1 MFTVKALLLFA
12 DLSSVVGTLKV
23 IFCTGVFL
31 DVVSDASEALR
42 GDVLLAIASGLVGNS
57 SSGLIPSGSWRS
69 EVSVLVSFLIPSP
82 LRGGILGAL
91 LLLVATSGLVG
102 NSSSSL
108 IPSGSLRSEISGTFC
123 SELLSVD

>member
-1 MFTVKALLLFA
+1 MRSEISVLVSFLIPSPVRGGILGALLLLVA
-12 DLSSVVGTLKV
+12 T
-23 IFCTGVFL
+23 
-31 DVVSDASEALR
+31 
-42 GDVLLAIASGLVGNS
+42 SGLVGNS